1 MPISFRGFGCGR
13 GMGHYFGRGSGRDQ
27 NNGSGRDQN
36 KIKSCYSK
44 KKSGFNKFRRRMT
57 NKVFFEEI
65 RLGIF
70 VRNKNVHFKSNFWP
84 CDQYKK

>member
-36 KIKSCYSK
+36 KIKSYD
-44 KKSGFNKFRRRMT
+44 T
-57 NKVFFEEI
+57 
-65 RLGIF
+65 
-70 VRNKNVHFKSNFWP
+70 
-84 CDQYKK
+84 